1 MKIRAVL
8 LWLMLMPIIIFIDT
22 ICFIVGIFSRDVR
35 QLYIHKFY
43 GKDNEMGKLFIDG
56 KEIQP
61 FEPFLCMEDN
71 ERFERFVLEV
81 NDTKIPVYIRP
92 SDFKKLRGE

>member
-1 MKIRAVL
+1 
-8 LWLMLMPIIIFIDT
+8 
-22 ICFIVGIFSRDVR
+22 
-35 QLYIHKFY
+35 
-43 GKDNEMGKLFIDG
+43 MGKLFIDG
-56 KEIQP
+56 KEMKPI
-61 FEPFLCMEDN
+61 EPFVCMEDN

>member
-1 MKIRAVL
+1 MNEIELSLNPDAKEPLPQKVWFGDKEL
-8 LWLMLMPIIIFIDT
+8 KPI
-22 ICFIVGIFSRDVR
+22 
-35 QLYIHKFY
+35 
-43 GKDNEMGKLFIDG
+43 
-56 KEIQP
+56 
-61 FEPFLCMEDN
+61 EPFFCMEDN

>member
-1 MKIRAVL
+1 M
-8 LWLMLMPIIIFIDT
+8 
-22 ICFIVGIFSRDVR
+22 
-35 QLYIHKFY
+35 
-43 GKDNEMGKLFIDG
+43 EKLFIDG

-61 FEPFLCMEDN
+61 FETFVCMEDN